1 MIAGR
6 INGRPVGGDSRAL
19 HGPTGDLVAHLS
31 LSDVP
36 DVDAAVRAAVD
47 AQRAW
52 RRTPPPR
59 RGEILT
65 RAAAILAER
74 RTEFAAAITREEGK
88 TLREA
93 GAEVDRTVDYLSFFG
108 AEGWRLAGHEFAN
121 LEPNLRITSRREPL
135 GVVGLI
141 TPWNFPLAIPAW
153 KLGPALVAGNSVV
166 LKPALEAPGPSVLLA
181 ELLESAGL
189 PPGVLNVLIGG
200 GATVGAAVV
209 AHPGVQAV
217 SFTGSTEIGRQIAA
231 VAGQRMAR
239 VQLELGGSN
248 ATVVLDDAEP
258 DVAAELIA
266 RSAFGLTGQAC
277 TATSRVY
284 CTPGIAPALV
294 ESLAA
299 RARALRIGD
308 GTEPATD
315 VGPLVNP
322 AAHAR
327 VAKIVEAAVREGAV
341 LHTPREAPRRS
352 SNPRSSPTSR
362 PARRSSRR
370 RCSARCRGRRGLLA
384 GGGHRL
390 RQRQPVRA
398 RRQHPDR
405 LAGRG
410 ADLHRRGPGRHH
422 QGERADN
429 RKPAQR
435 AVRRPE
441 GFLQRGVQGTG
452 IGRPG
457 LLHRVQ
463 VGLPSLVQLSAA
475 PAARR
480 PGPGGRFDV
489 RRENRRRDRRGQ
501 PVPPPSIGRPPR
513 TSRWPVRAI
522 QR

>member
-1 MIAGR
+1 MSSIQNLATDRSVIAGR

-341 LHTPREAPRRS
+341 LHTPREAPPPFFEPTVLTNLTPGAQIFETEVFGPVVAVVEVSSLEEAIACVNASRYGLVASILTDSLAAAQTFTDEVRAGTIKVNEPTTGNQPNVPFGGLKDS
-352 SNPRSSPTSR
+352 SN
-362 PARRSSRR
+362 A
-370 RCSARCRGRRGLLA
+370 AFKE
-384 GGGHRL
+384 
-390 RQRQPVRA
+390 
-398 RRQHPDR
+398 
-405 LAGRG
+405 
-410 ADLHRRGPGRHH
+410 
-422 QGERADN
+422 QG
-429 RKPAQR
+429 
-435 AVRRPE
+435 
-441 GFLQRGVQGTG
+441 
-452 IGRPG
+452 
-457 LLHRVQ
+457 
-463 VGLPSLVQLSAA
+463 SAA
-475 PAARR
+475 LD
-480 PGPGGRFDV
+480 FYTV
-489 RRENRRRDRRGQ
+489 SKS
-501 PVPPPSIGRPPR
+501 VYL
-513 TSRWPVRAI
+513 RWSS
-522 QR
+522 